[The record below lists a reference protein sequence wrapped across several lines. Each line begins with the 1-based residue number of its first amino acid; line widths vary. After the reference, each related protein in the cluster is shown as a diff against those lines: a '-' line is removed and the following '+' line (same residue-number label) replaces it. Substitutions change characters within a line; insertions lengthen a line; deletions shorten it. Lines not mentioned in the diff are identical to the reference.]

1 VKYRAIAA
9 ALAIVA
15 APVAING
22 AGAQEKST
30 ASNPQRKICDVQ
42 IKTGSRLGGSTRCQ
56 TREERIATQAEARR
70 TVDRIQAMRP
80 TMCPPAGC

>member
-1 VKYRAIAA
+1 MKYRAIVA
-9 ALAIVA
+9 ALAMIA
-15 APVAING
+15 APVAFNG
-22 AGAQEKST
+22 AGAQQKTNAE
-30 ASNPQRKICDVQ
+30 PQRKICDVQ

-56 TREERIATQAEARR
+56 TREERSATQAEARR